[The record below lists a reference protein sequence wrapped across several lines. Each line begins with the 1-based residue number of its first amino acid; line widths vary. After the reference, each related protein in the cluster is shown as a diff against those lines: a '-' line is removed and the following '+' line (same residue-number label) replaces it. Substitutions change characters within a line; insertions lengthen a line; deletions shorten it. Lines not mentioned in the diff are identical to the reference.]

1 MSKKISYSEK
11 HCKYFNGYIDN
22 YKIKPSITVIT
33 KTSAYIKSYDGG
45 TIWMQFLIGGH
56 DLLKKYNAIWNKII
70 NSIKKKKFD
79 SEHICNKKIL
89 ETKIKSYNGEATDY
103 CDK

>member
-1 MSKKISYSEK
+1 MSKKIYYSEK
-11 HCKYFNGYIDN
+11 HCTYFNGYIDN

-70 NSIKKKKFD
+70 NSIKKKNLIVNTSAIKKFW
-79 SEHICNKKIL
+79 KPK
-89 ETKIKSYNGEATDY
+89 
-103 CDK
+103 